1 MSTVFSDISAALDVR
16 LNTLSGSS
24 PIAWENIAYKPVKN
38 TLYLRP
44 THLPA
49 PTVQSGLGTAGID
62 EYLGIYQ
69 IDVFAMAGEG
79 RGKAEA
85 KVDLIADHFKRG
97 TDLLYN
103 GVYVRLGN
111 VSRNSGLIDEDRF
124 VISVTINYMAH
135 VAPR

>member
-1 MSTVFSDISAALDVR
+1 MSTIFSDISAALDVR

-24 PIAWENIAYKPVKN
+24 PIAWENIAYKPVKSK
-38 TLYLRP
+38 LYLRP

>member
-1 MSTVFSDISAALDVR
+1 MSKVFSSISAALDVR
-16 LNTLSGSS
+16 LNALSGSS

-38 TLYLRP
+38 KLYLRA

-49 PTVQSGLGTAGID
+49 PTVQAGLGTAGID

-85 KVDLIADHFKRG
+85 KADVIADHFKRG
-97 TDLLYN
+97 TDY
-103 GVYVRLGN
+103 
-111 VSRNSGLIDEDRF
+111 
-124 VISVTINYMAH
+124 
-135 VAPR
+135 